1 MMIRAFIKKGWVA
14 FGVLVFLASSGAM
27 ANEETTD
34 QDVNPRRAY
43 NARVENQK
51 KAQQARRRW
60 NAANSRDDH
69 RFDREQAKKR
79 LRMSQAGL
87 EGNPSRLRQ
96 IQATPL
102 RVRTQGAAPRGR

>member
-1 MMIRAFIKKGWVA
+1 
-14 FGVLVFLASSGAM
+14 M